1 MICAPSQSVL
11 ILLKGIVM
19 KRKILNSL
27 LIGVSCSMLGAS
39 SLMAHDGDKDRGRGR
54 DRTTFVAHADL
65 VGAQENPLIS
75 TDANGHFHAVV
86 DTVAGTITWTL
97 RYDALEGNVTQAHVH
112 IGQRGVNGGI
122 SFFMCTNAGNAPVGA
137 PVPQACPAPPAEI
150 SGVLT
155 ADDIIGPTG
164 QGIPPDAFAE
174 VVGHMRDGNSYA
186 NVHSS
191 VAPGG
196 EIRGQ
201 LH

>member
-1 MICAPSQSVL
+1 
-11 ILLKGIVM
+11 M
-19 KRKILNSL
+19 KRKILSSI
-27 LIGVSCSMLGAS
+27 LIGMSCTLIGAS
-39 SLMAHDGDKDRGRGR
+39 SLMAHDGGEDKGDRGRER
-54 DRTTFVAHADL
+54 NRTTFVAHADL

-75 TDANGHFHAVV
+75 TEAKGHFHAVV

-97 RYDALEGNVTQAHVH
+97 KYDALEGTVTQAHVH
-112 IGQRGVNGGI
+112 VGQRGVNGGI
-122 SFFMCTNAGNAPVGA
+122 SFYMCTNGAAPAGPL
-137 PVPQACPAPPAEI
+137 PPACPVPPAEI
-150 SGVLT
+150 SGVIT
-155 ADDIIGPTG
+155 AENIIGPTG
-164 QGIPPDAFAE
+164 QGIPLAAFAE

>member
-1 MICAPSQSVL
+1 
-11 ILLKGIVM
+11 M
-19 KRKILNSL
+19 KRKILSS
-27 LIGVSCSMLGAS
+27 LIGLSCAMLGAS
-39 SLMAHDGDKDRGRGR
+39 SLMAHGDDDDKGDRGRER
-54 DRTTFVAHADL
+54 NRTTFVAHADL

-75 TDANGHFHAVV
+75 TEANGHFHAVV

-122 SFFMCTNAGNAPVGA
+122 SFFMCSNLPNPPAGTQVCPV
-137 PVPQACPAPPAEI
+137 PPAEI
-150 SGVLT
+150 SGVIT
-155 ADDIIGPTG
+155 AENIIGPIG
-164 QGIPPDAFAE
+164 QGIPVAAFAE

-201 LH
+201 LR